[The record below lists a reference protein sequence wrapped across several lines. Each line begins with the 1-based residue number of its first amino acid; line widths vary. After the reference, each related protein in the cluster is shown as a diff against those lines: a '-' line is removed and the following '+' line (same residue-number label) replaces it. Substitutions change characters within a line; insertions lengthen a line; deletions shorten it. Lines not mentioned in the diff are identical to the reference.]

1 MVKPAFSICFSNP
14 PCLLRL
20 ADPRHRRSRLCPIL
34 LSPPSSYS
42 SFLCLWNPSVI
53 FLACKALAF
62 SIETKTLSHEGFVR
76 PTIDNNVQRHQRF
89 WTRKKQEMGRF
100 SARVK
105 GTGKGG
111 DTHPLTLWAPAPMGL
126 ALPSPPTVVF
136 LHFYN
141 LCNYIAWD
149 YYFKLRFL
157 MHFGNF
163 EIVGNFR
170 HNNNA
175 QGGQSRASVATMN
188 TKDSSIASA
197 EHGGVQNGARVQP
210 QLHGFDT
217 PIATEFNVLPQE
229 MHSRALPFS
238 LGV

>member
-42 SFLCLWNPSVI
+42 SFLRLWNPSVI
-53 FLACKALAF
+53 FLACKALAL
-62 SIETKTLSHEGFVR
+62 SIETKTFLRKSTKKEELVLEGLLKQYFDDLTITLGKLIDLSHEGFVR

-89 WTRKKQEMGRF
+89 WTRKKREMGRF
-100 SARVK
+100 SMRVK

-170 HNNNA
+170 
-175 QGGQSRASVATMN
+175 V
-188 TKDSSIASA
+188 
-197 EHGGVQNGARVQP
+197 
-210 QLHGFDT
+210 
-217 PIATEFNVLPQE
+217 
-229 MHSRALPFS
+229 
-238 LGV
+238 